1 MLRYDM
7 KDFPYWCI
15 EVKGSGCMNRFEAEF
30 SNLVR
35 SFRKKHMG
43 KGPGKITTT
52 FCKNWA
58 ICEMEGNLSPVEKF
72 IASADE
78 GKQMLRAARTEMV
91 KEMYKKN
98 PPVEMEEFLQVR
110 FIDLFVD
117 IDIERDFGMSIFVF
131 DEDIEKKFSQK

>member
-1 MLRYDM
+1 
-7 KDFPYWCI
+7 
-15 EVKGSGCMNRFEAEF
+15 MNKYEAEF

-43 KGPGKITTT
+43 KGPSKVTTT

-72 IASADE
+72 IASADD

-98 PPVEMEEFLQVR
+98 QPFEMEEFLQAKL
-110 FIDLFVD
+110 IDLFVD

-131 DEDIEKKFSQK
+131 DQDIEKMYKI

>member
-1 MLRYDM
+1 
-7 KDFPYWCI
+7 
-15 EVKGSGCMNRFEAEF
+15 MNKYEAEF

-43 KGPGKITTT
+43 KGPSKITTT

-72 IASADE
+72 IASEDQ

-91 KEMYKKN
+91 KQLYKKN
-98 PPVEMEEFLQVR
+98 RPAEMEDLLGSKFL
-110 FIDLFVD
+110 DLFVD
-117 IDIERDFGMSIFVF
+117 IDIDRDFGMSIFVF
-131 DEDIEKKFSQK
+131 EDDIEKKFGMN

>member
-1 MLRYDM
+1 
-7 KDFPYWCI
+7 
-15 EVKGSGCMNRFEAEF
+15 MNKFEAEF

-35 SFRKKHMG
+35 SFRKRHMG
-43 KGPGKITTT
+43 KGPSKIVTT

-72 IASADE
+72 IATAEE

-91 KEMYKKN
+91 KEMYRKN
-98 PPVEMEEFLQVR
+98 RPVEMEALVGANL
-110 FIDLFVD
+110 IDLFVD

-131 DEDIEKKFSQK
+131 DQNIQNKFSSEP

>member
-1 MLRYDM
+1 
-7 KDFPYWCI
+7 
-15 EVKGSGCMNRFEAEF
+15 
-30 SNLVR
+30 
-35 SFRKKHMG
+35 MG
-43 KGPGKITTT
+43 KGPSKIKTT

-58 ICEMEGNLSPVEKF
+58 IAEMEGNLSPVEKF

-98 PPVEMEEFLQVR
+98 RPVEMEELLQANL
-110 FIDLFVD
+110 IDLFVD

-131 DEDIEKKFSQK
+131 DKDLGYLSEK

>member
-1 MLRYDM
+1 
-7 KDFPYWCI
+7 
-15 EVKGSGCMNRFEAEF
+15 MNKYEAEF

-43 KGPGKITTT
+43 KGPSKITTT

-72 IASADE
+72 IASANE

-91 KEMYKKN
+91 KDMYRNN
-98 PPVEMEEFLQVR
+98 PPVQMEEFLGSKFV
-110 FIDLFVD
+110 DLFVD
-117 IDIERDFGMSIFVF
+117 IDIDRDFGMSIFVF
-131 DEDIEKKFSQK
+131 DDDIQEKYSK